1 MMFLGL
7 LAACTTLLSWSVG
20 TLTFLKASRL
30 MDPGLM
36 NRARLGLA
44 VIVTFIIA
52 CVTAQLWPW
61 ELVAKTSGTSWVWLG
76 LSGLVGLAIGDLF
89 GFTSLRIL
97 GARRQSVIGTTAP
110 AAAAIIGLVV
120 LGEDLSISD
129 VAGTGLTISGVMVA
143 MNTPDEREEV
153 HSEGFGSYSVG
164 ILLAIGGA
172 VCQGAGLVLAKKG
185 MQGHGA
191 DIAPIH
197 ATFLRMIV
205 GFLATYVIDVVRRAP
220 HRPLREAFT
229 HKEARSAMVL
239 GTFFGPIVGVTMS
252 LIAAKNLE
260 VAVAQTIFSLVPFVV
275 MLIMRV
281 FYAQQIPARSIVGAI
296 ISVIGVV
303 ILVVGMP

>member
-1 MMFLGL
+1 
-7 LAACTTLLSWSVG
+7 
-20 TLTFLKASRL
+20 
-30 MDPGLM
+30 M
-36 NRARLGLA
+36 NRARLGVA

-52 CVTAQLWPW
+52 CVTAGMLPW
-61 ELVAKTSGTSWVWLG
+61 TLVMSTPLTAWIWLG

-110 AAAAIIGLVV
+110 AASAIVGLAL
-120 LGEDLSISD
+120 LGEELTLTDTVGI
-129 VAGTGLTISGVMVA
+129 ALTIFGVMVA
-143 MNTPDEREEV
+143 MNTSDEREEV

-172 VCQGAGLVLAKKG
+172 ICQGAGLVLAKKG
-185 MQGHGA
+185 MLVQEA
-191 DIAPIH
+191 DIAPFH

-205 GFLATYVIDVVRRAP
+205 GFAATYLLDVIRRAP

-229 HKEARSAMVL
+229 NEEARTAMFL

-252 LIAAKNLE
+252 LIAAKNLD

-281 FYAQQIPARSIVGAI
+281 FYGQRIPVRSIVGAV
-296 ISVIGVV
+296 ISVIGVIV
-303 ILVVGMP
+303 LVVGMP

>member
-1 MMFLGL
+1 
-7 LAACTTLLSWSVG
+7 
-20 TLTFLKASRL
+20 

-36 NRARLGLA
+36 NRARLGVA
-44 VIVTFIIA
+44 VIVTFAIA
-52 CVTAQLWPW
+52 CGAEWIWPW
-61 ELVAKTSGTSWVWLG
+61 ELISSTPLTSWLWLG

-110 AAAAIIGLVV
+110 AASAIVGLVL
-120 LGEDLSISD
+120 LGEALTLAD
-129 VAGTGLTISGVMVA
+129 VVGIALTILGVMVA
-143 MNTPDEREEV
+143 MNTPDEREDV
-153 HSEGFGSYSVG
+153 HSEGFGSYSLG

-185 MQGHGA
+185 MQGQGV
-191 DIAPIH
+191 DIAPFH
-197 ATFLRMIV
+197 ATFLRMII
-205 GFLATYVIDVVRRAP
+205 GFSATYLIDVIRRAP

-229 HKEARSAMVL
+229 NREARTAMFF

-252 LIAAKNLE
+252 LVAAKNLD

-281 FYAQQIPARSIVGAI
+281 FYGQRIPARSLFGAV

>member
-1 MMFLGL
+1 MFFGL
-7 LAACTTLLSWSVG
+7 LAATGTLLSWSIG
-20 TLTFLKASRL
+20 TLSCLKASRR
-30 MDPGLM
+30 MDPGLL
-36 NRARLGLA
+36 NRARLGVA
-44 VIVTFIIA
+44 VIATLTIA
-52 CVTAQLWPW
+52 CIMSGHWPLEIVAQTPSSAWL
-61 ELVAKTSGTSWVWLG
+61 WLG

-110 AAAAIIGLVV
+110 AASAIVGLAL
-120 LGEDLSISD
+120 LGEELTLADAVGI
-129 VAGTGLTISGVMVA
+129 ALTIFGVMVA

-153 HSEGFGSYSVG
+153 HSEGFGSYSLG

-185 MQGHGA
+185 MQGQGA
-191 DIAPIH
+191 EIAPFH

-205 GFLATYVIDVVRRAP
+205 GFVATYLLDVIRRAP

-229 HKEARSAMVL
+229 NEEARTAMFL
-239 GTFFGPIVGVTMS
+239 GTFFGPIIGVTMS
-252 LIAAKNLE
+252 LIAAKNLD

-281 FYAQQIPARSIVGAI
+281 FYGQRIPVRSIVGAI

-303 ILVVGMP
+303 LLVVGMP

>member
-1 MMFLGL
+1 MYLGL

-20 TLTFLKASRL
+20 TLSFLKASRL

-36 NRARLGLA
+36 NRARLGVA

-52 CVTAQLWPW
+52 CVTAGMLPW
-61 ELVAKTSGTSWVWLG
+61 TLVMSTPLTAWIWLG

-110 AAAAIIGLVV
+110 AASAIVGLAL
-120 LGEDLSISD
+120 LGEELTLTDTVGI
-129 VAGTGLTISGVMVA
+129 ALTIFGVMVA
-143 MNTPDEREEV
+143 MNTSDEREEV

-172 VCQGAGLVLAKKG
+172 ICQGAGLVLAKKG
-185 MQGHGA
+185 MLVQEA
-191 DIAPIH
+191 DIAPFH

-205 GFLATYVIDVVRRAP
+205 GFAATYLLDVIRRAP

-229 HKEARSAMVL
+229 NEEARTAMFL
-239 GTFFGPIVGVTMS
+239 GTFFGPIIGVTMS
-252 LIAAKNLE
+252 LIAAKNLD

-281 FYAQQIPARSIVGAI
+281 FYGQRIPVRSIVGAV
-296 ISVIGVV
+296 ISVIGVIV
-303 ILVVGMP
+303 LVVGMP

>member
-1 MMFLGL
+1 
-7 LAACTTLLSWSVG
+7 
-20 TLTFLKASRL
+20 
-30 MDPGLM
+30 M
-36 NRARLGLA
+36 NRARLGIA
-44 VIVTFIIA
+44 VIVTFVIA
-52 CVTAQLWPW
+52 CGTAGMLPWDLVTSTPLIAWI
-61 ELVAKTSGTSWVWLG
+61 WLG

-110 AAAAIIGLVV
+110 AASAIVGLVL
-120 LGEDLSISD
+120 LGEELTLTDSVGI
-129 VAGTGLTISGVMVA
+129 ALTIFGVMVA
-143 MNTPDEREEV
+143 MNTPDERQEV
-153 HSEGFGSYSVG
+153 HSEGFGSYSLG

-172 VCQGAGLVLAKKG
+172 ICQGAGLVLAKKG
-185 MQGHGA
+185 MQGQGA
-191 DIAPIH
+191 DIAPFH

-205 GFLATYVIDVVRRAP
+205 GFAATYLLDVIRRAP

-229 HKEARSAMVL
+229 NEEARTAMFL

-252 LIAAKNLE
+252 LIAAKNLD

-281 FYAQQIPARSIVGAI
+281 FYGQRIPVRSIVGAI

-303 ILVVGMP
+303 LLVVGMP

>member
-1 MMFLGL
+1 MILGL

-20 TLTFLKASRL
+20 TLSFLKASRL

-36 NRARLGLA
+36 NRARLGVA
-44 VIVTFIIA
+44 VIVTFAIA
-52 CVTAQLWPW
+52 CGAEWIWPW
-61 ELVAKTSGTSWVWLG
+61 ELLSSTPLTSWLWLG

-110 AAAAIIGLVV
+110 AASAIVGLAL
-120 LGEDLSISD
+120 LGEALTLAD
-129 VAGTGLTISGVMVA
+129 VVGIALTILGVMVA

-153 HSEGFGSYSVG
+153 HSEGFGSFSLG

-185 MQGHGA
+185 MQGQGV
-191 DIAPIH
+191 DIAPFH
-197 ATFLRMIV
+197 ATFLRMII
-205 GFLATYVIDVVRRAP
+205 GFSATYLIDVIRRAP

-229 HKEARSAMVL
+229 NKEARTAMFF

-252 LIAAKNLE
+252 LVAAKNLD

-281 FYAQQIPARSIVGAI
+281 VYGQRIPARSLIGAV

>member
-1 MMFLGL
+1 MLIGL
-7 LAACTTLLSWSVG
+7 LAASTTLVSWSFG
-20 TLTFLKASRL
+20 TLSFLKASRL
-30 MDPGLM
+30 MDPGLL

-44 VIVTFIIA
+44 VIVTLTIA
-52 CVTAQLWPW
+52 CIMSGYWPW
-61 ELVAKTSGTSWVWLG
+61 DLAAQTPASAWLWLG

-110 AAAAIIGLVV
+110 AASAVVGLVLLREALSLSDI
-120 LGEDLSISD
+120 LGIALSI
-129 VAGTGLTISGVMVA
+129 AGVMYA
-143 MNTPDEREEV
+143 MNNPDEREQV
-153 HSEGFGSYSVG
+153 HSEGFGSYSIG

-185 MQGHGA
+185 MQGQGA
-191 DIAPIH
+191 SIAPFH

-205 GFLATYVIDVVRRAP
+205 GFSATYLLDVVRRAP
-220 HRPLREAFT
+220 HRPIRQAFSD
-229 HKEARSAMVL
+229 KEARTAMFL
-239 GTFFGPIVGVTMS
+239 GTLFGPIIGVTLS
-252 LIAAKNLE
+252 LVAAKNLE

-281 FYAQQIPARSIVGAI
+281 GYGQRIPMRSIIGAI

-303 ILVVGMP
+303 ILVVGTP

>member
-1 MMFLGL
+1 MILGL

-20 TLTFLKASRL
+20 TLSFLKASRL

-36 NRARLGLA
+36 NRARLGVA
-44 VIVTFIIA
+44 VIVTFAIA
-52 CVTAQLWPW
+52 CGAEWIWPW
-61 ELVAKTSGTSWVWLG
+61 ELISSTPLTSWLWLG

-110 AAAAIIGLVV
+110 AASAIVGLVL
-120 LGEDLSISD
+120 LGEALTLAD
-129 VAGTGLTISGVMVA
+129 VVGIALTILGVMVA
-143 MNTPDEREEV
+143 MNTPDEREDV
-153 HSEGFGSYSVG
+153 HSEGFGSYSLG

-185 MQGHGA
+185 MQGQGV
-191 DIAPIH
+191 DIAPFH
-197 ATFLRMIV
+197 ATFLRMII
-205 GFLATYVIDVVRRAP
+205 GFSATYLIDVIRRAP

-229 HKEARSAMVL
+229 NREARTAMFF

-252 LIAAKNLE
+252 LVAAKNLD

-281 FYAQQIPARSIVGAI
+281 FYGQRIPARSLFGAV

>member
-1 MMFLGL
+1 MYLGL

-20 TLTFLKASRL
+20 TLSFLKASRL

-36 NRARLGLA
+36 NRARLGVA
-44 VIVTFIIA
+44 VIVTIIIA
-52 CVTAQLWPW
+52 CVTAGMLPW
-61 ELVAKTSGTSWVWLG
+61 TLVMSTPLTAWIWLG

-110 AAAAIIGLVV
+110 AASAIVGLAL
-120 LGEDLSISD
+120 LGEELTLTDTVGI
-129 VAGTGLTISGVMVA
+129 ALTIFGVMVA
-143 MNTPDEREEV
+143 MNTSDEREEV

-172 VCQGAGLVLAKKG
+172 ICQGAGLVLAKKG
-185 MQGHGA
+185 MLVQEA
-191 DIAPIH
+191 DIAPFH

-205 GFLATYVIDVVRRAP
+205 GFVATYLLDVIRRAP

-229 HKEARSAMVL
+229 NEEARTAMFL
-239 GTFFGPIVGVTMS
+239 GTFFGPIIGVTMS
-252 LIAAKNLE
+252 LIAAKNLD

-281 FYAQQIPARSIVGAI
+281 FYGQRIPVRSIVGAV
-296 ISVIGVV
+296 ISVIGV
-303 ILVVGMP
+303 IALVVGMP